1 MYDYDLIQKCA
12 LYVGSRYVHLPTWD
26 GIKGWALVEHLN
38 TFVINRLTWGDNI
51 PHYSENQDG
60 SYPINLST
68 DQMENYLKVFYV
80 TFNEPEGEQKVYRV
94 ERRNVY

>member
-1 MYDYDLIQKCA
+1 MQVFVIMDCLEF
-12 LYVGSRYVHLPTWD
+12 D
-26 GIKGWALVEHLN
+26 GKELVYKVVEHLN
-38 TFVINRLTWGDNI
+38 TFVDTRLTWGDNV

-80 TFNEPEGEQKVYRV
+80 TFNEPEGVQKVYRV
-94 ERRNVY
+94 ERRTLY

>member
-1 MYDYDLIQKCA
+1 MKQVFIILDCLGAGGNGLVYK
-12 LYVGSRYVHLPTWD
+12 V
-26 GIKGWALVEHLN
+26 VEHLS
-38 TFVINRLTWGDNI
+38 TFVDTRLTWGDNV
-51 PHYSENQDG
+51 PRYSVNQDG

-94 ERRNVY
+94 ERRTLY